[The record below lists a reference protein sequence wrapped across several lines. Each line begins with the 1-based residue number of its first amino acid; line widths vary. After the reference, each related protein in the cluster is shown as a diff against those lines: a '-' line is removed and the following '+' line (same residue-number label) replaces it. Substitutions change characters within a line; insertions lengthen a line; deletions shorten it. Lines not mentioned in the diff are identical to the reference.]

1 MCRHSHRFQKTP
13 IEFICICKGCGWK
26 LHIKDVEKCGFLNKR
41 YPETPVIL
49 TEGIWG
55 KFKEEFYRVCEKYV
69 LITDEH
75 PKRRSHETTHFTE
88 PVSQHYFTSPR
99 CL

>member
-1 MCRHSHRFQKTP
+1 MCRHICYFQQTN
-13 IEFICICKGCGWK
+13 IENRQICKGCGWK

-55 KFKEEFYRVCEKYV
+55 KFKEEFYRVCEN
-69 LITDEH
+69 IN
-75 PKRRSHETTHFTE
+75 KRGNQKDIKELWKS
-88 PVSQHYFTSPR
+88 
-99 CL
+99 